1 MPTLTSTEPTWI
13 AICTVNEGNVMQIAG
28 VLVDQDDTP
37 VPLAAIGTMTLTLY
51 DWATDTV
58 INSRLDQSVLN
69 VNGGT
74 LHPTSGAFTLRLGG
88 ADNPI
93 LTPAGL
99 APGQTETHV
108 ALLEATWSSGG
119 AWAGQIK
126 VLVRQIHRRP

>member
-13 AICTVNEGNVMQIAG
+13 ATCTVNEGNVIEIRG
-28 VLVDQDDTP
+28 TLIDEDDVP
-37 VPLAAIGTMTLTLY
+37 VPLGAIGTMTLTLY
-51 DWATDTV
+51 DLATDTV
-58 INSRLDQSVLN
+58 INGRLDASVLN
-69 VNGGT
+69 TGGGT

-93 LTPAGL
+93 LQPAGL